1 MAIPGVITAQ
11 TGGRQ
16 FDAPD
21 LTKYSMFVGGTNAT
35 HHALRNY
42 SPMLNGFGRL
52 FMVRPPKAILKMF
65 AGQDAYLYSKDS
77 LFIQFK
83 HMLEYMNRSVTG
95 FQEKTLENAGTPI
108 QGGFAGRQFNT
119 PTVTKETT
127 NSIQIGLYEMVGA
140 PVYTVIDGWMNA
152 IGDENSGLAT
162 YGGWISGGT
171 DAKGLEKR
179 LYRRGSESDEGIPFN
194 EANHTA
200 EFIYVMHDR
209 SGAQVERAVMLAD
222 CYPTGI
228 DEGAILNMDAG
239 GGHDN
244 VTYNVTFNCVVY
256 RSPIIT
262 AIANDLLKQYRIVS
276 NSLNFNPELGDAVY
290 AADNANLFQR
300 SLGAV
305 PVDSATGTNIGN
317 LPAFNPRNTP
327 QTVIVPEKSMDV
339 AKLSGQPNYQP
350 NQSWDGF
357 AAQ

>member
-11 TGGRQ
+11 TGGRE
-16 FDAPD
+16 FIAPN
-21 LTKYSMFVGGTNAT
+21 LTSYSMFVGGTNAT
-35 HHALRNY
+35 HHALLNY
-42 SPMLNGFGRL
+42 SPMMNGFGRL
-52 FMVRPPKAILKMF
+52 FMVRPPKAIIKMF
-65 AGQDAYLYSKDS
+65 AGQDQYLYSKDS

-83 HMLEYMNRSVTG
+83 HMMEYMNRSVTG
-95 FQEKTLENAGTPI
+95 FNEKTLEPASTAI

-127 NSIQIGLYEMVGA
+127 TTFQVGMYEMVGA
-140 PVYTVIDGWMNA
+140 PIYTVIDGWMNA

-162 YGGWISGGT
+162 YGGYISGGR
-171 DAKGLEKR
+171 DAQGREVR
-179 LYRRGSESDEGIPFN
+179 LYRRSDESEFGIEFN

-239 GGHDN
+239 GAHDN
-244 VTYNVTFNCVVY
+244 VVYNITFNCIVY

-290 AADNANLFQR
+290 APNDTSLFQR
-300 SLGAV
+300 SLGAI
-305 PVDSATGTNIGN
+305 PVDSASGTNVGN
-317 LPAFNPRNTP
+317 LPAFRPTNTP
-327 QTVIVPEKSMDV
+327 KTVISDERDMNI
-339 AKLSGQPNYQP
+339 ARLSGQPGYEAQE
-350 NQSWDGF
+350 SWDGF
-357 AAQ
+357 MEE